1 MEKIE
6 VVYRELS
13 PGLNVYHQFILYTNS
28 AGVQYAASGWPETK
42 LSGGNGI
49 GTGFSSCASK
59 IRKSRRIL
67 FLPTN

>member
-28 AGVQYAASGWPETK
+28 AGAQYAASGWPETK
-42 LSGGNGI
+42 LSGGNGM
-49 GTGFSSCASK
+49 GTGK
-59 IRKSRRIL
+59 ITTTQGL
-67 FLPTN
+67 YEALD